1 MVAGGVQMTGEDLG
15 RGRHGV
21 RPALLEHPCDARVQ
35 RAARGA
41 HERCVGRIA
50 DESVLEDV
58 ARGGVATAHVQ
69 KLGVHQARKSF
80 VEGTLV
86 ELSDFLQQ
94 LAVETPPEDRADLGD
109 DARGAEPIQARE
121 EQVVQRVG
129 HGRTAAQVRELPA
142 GVRPPQ
148 RAGVA

>member
-1 MVAGGVQMTGEDLG
+1 M
-15 RGRHGV
+15 
-21 RPALLEHPCDARVQ
+21 
-35 RAARGA
+35 
-41 HERCVGRIA
+41 
-50 DESVLEDV
+50 
-58 ARGGVATAHVQ
+58 Q

-86 ELSDFLQQ
+86 EPSDLLQQ

-109 DARGAEPIQARE
+109 DARGAETIQPRE

-142 GVRPPQ
+142 GVRLPQ

>member
-1 MVAGGVQMTGEDLG
+1 
-15 RGRHGV
+15 
-21 RPALLEHPCDARVQ
+21 
-35 RAARGA
+35 
-41 HERCVGRIA
+41 
-50 DESVLEDV
+50 VLEDV

-80 VEGTLV
+80 VQGTLV

-109 DARGAEPIQARE
+109 DARGPEPIQARE
-121 EQVVQRVG
+121 QQVVQRVG